1 MGSTSRVRF
10 IQGYRPSRGDLHPEP
25 FSKASGRN
33 ASGLRSYPLPQTLAP
48 KVFFLA
54 MWFSFGFFII

>member
-10 IQGYRPSRGDLHPEP
+10 IQGWALRGDLHPEP
-25 FSKASGRN
+25 FWR
-33 ASGLRSYPLPQTLAP
+33 GLWEECLWSAGCPLPQTLAP